1 MIAHRAQQPL
11 KKELSSP
18 PVLAQF
24 SPKKETMVSANAS
37 SYGLGAVLLQRQTD
51 GEWRPVVYISR
62 SLTPTEV
69 QYAQIEKEALAAT

>member
-1 MIAHRAQQPL
+1 M

-24 SPKKETMVSANAS
+24 SPKKETMVSADAS